1 MLKHITPDTIRQP
14 FANYSHGVE
23 VPANARLLFT
33 SGQLA
38 ISVDDEIP
46 KDTGQQTDICF
57 DNIEKILQAAGMEM
71 ADVVRVN
78 AYVTGREHMA
88 PYMAV
93 RDRRFGNPAP
103 ASTLM
108 IVSGF
113 TREEFNVEIEVVAAR
128 TGIES

>member
-1 MLKHITPDTIRQP
+1 MLKHRTPSTIRRP
-14 FANYSHGVE
+14 FAKYAHAVE
-23 VPANARLLFT
+23 IPPNARMLVC

-38 ISVDDEIP
+38 VSLDDQIP
-46 KDTGQQTDICF
+46 QSTHDQTELCF
-57 DNIEKILQAAGMEM
+57 DNIEKILNDSDMGFE
-71 ADVVRVN
+71 DVVRIN

-93 RDRRFGNPAP
+93 RDARFGKTPP

-113 TREEFNVEIEVVAAR
+113 TREEFTVEIEVLAAKAEH
-128 TGIES
+128 G

>member
-1 MLKHITPDTIRQP
+1 MLKHKTPDTIRRP

-23 VPANARLLFT
+23 VPSGARLVFT

-38 ISVDDEIP
+38 VSVDDEIP
-46 KDTGQQTDICF
+46 QTTRAQAELCF
-57 DNIEKILQAAGMEM
+57 DNIAHILRSSGMEM
-71 ADVVRVN
+71 SDVVRIN

-88 PYMAV
+88 EYMAA
-93 RDRRFGNPAP
+93 RDARFGDAPP

-113 TREEFNVEIEVVAAR
+113 TREEFTVEIEAIAAKVD
-128 TGIES
+128 